1 MSKLTTTEQVMA
13 EIIAYVPPAQ
23 TLSPGP
29 GPGAP
34 GSQAALRRCCA
45 AWRRAFRA
53 YMETTET
60 DDSVDKFL
68 ATRQAG
74 TAYCNAM
81 PVLDGYQG
89 VRDFLA
95 CMAHG
100 ILIGAIP
107 KEVSGQLLYAAQVA
121 LNTLPFQPKQPQTSV

>member
-1 MSKLTTTEQVMA
+1 MA
-13 EIIAYVPPAQ
+13 EIITYVPPAQ

-29 GPGAP
+29 GPRAP
-34 GSQAALRRCCA
+34 SPKAALRRCCT
-45 AWRRAFRA
+45 AWQRAFNA
-53 YMETTET
+53 YMKKSET
-60 DDSVDKFL
+60 DDGIAKFL
-68 ATRQAG
+68 AAREAG

-81 PVLDGYQG
+81 PVLNGYQG

-107 KEVSGQLLYAAQVA
+107 KEVSGQLIYAAQVA
-121 LNTLPFQPKQPQTSV
+121 LNTLPFEPKPPKTCA